1 MADGGVSAALIIG
14 AVSAAA
20 SAGVAYEGAQRQ
32 NKAAKKAIES
42 QNRAAATQTRQV
54 QSAAELE
61 KQKIAAQSA
70 RTRAL
75 LRVSAA
81 DNGGEGGSFDALMQQ
96 TAQDEALNLSILEA
110 NRKNQLAAVLS
121 GAEANLIAL
130 SSKLTTPILDSGLA
144 GISGF
149 STGLQIGGAV
159 NQLNYDPNKGANQ

>member
-1 MADGGVSAALIIG
+1 MADPVTAALVIGGVT
-14 AVSAAA
+14 AAA
-20 SAGVAYEGAQRQ
+20 SAGIAYEGAARQ
-32 NKAAKKAIES
+32 NKAANKAIES
-42 QNRAAATQTRQV
+42 QNKAASTQTRQINT
-54 QSAAELE
+54 AAALE
-61 KQKIAAQSA
+61 AEKRRAEAAKI
-70 RTRAL
+70 RAL
-75 LRVSAA
+75 LRVNAA
-81 DNGGEGGSFDALMQQ
+81 DNGGEGGSFDALINQ
-96 TAQDEALNLSILEA
+96 ANQDEALNMSILEA